1 MLTHCGVC
9 RCAVRNSV
17 FRREQAYRFSRSDS
31 RSESSGGS
39 GGGDRNRLSG
49 EALPSTLVVPPP

>member
-1 MLTHCGVC
+1 MV
-9 RCAVRNSV
+9 AVAVLKFWGRG
-17 FRREQAYRFSRSDS
+17 EQAYRFSRSDS